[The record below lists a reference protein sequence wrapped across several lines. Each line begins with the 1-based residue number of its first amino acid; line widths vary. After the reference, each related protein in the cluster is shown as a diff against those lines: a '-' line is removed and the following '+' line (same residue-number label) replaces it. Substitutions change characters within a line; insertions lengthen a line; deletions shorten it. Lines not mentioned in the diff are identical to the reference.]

1 MLDLEEITAR
11 FQSIADYARSGK
23 VNHRWL
29 GSLPE
34 QLATL
39 AREWDLEIGAELGAE
54 IGADFSSGVSSVVL
68 ACTGPLG
75 DAVLKLAPDTYALA
89 EEVAMLRQFA
99 PSGRVPAV
107 LATAKGAVL
116 LEAIKPGVPVEQLP
130 EAPSPTDYA
139 LFLNELH
146 SAGDPESAPRKAADW
161 LELMYGWTERG
172 GLDVT
177 ESRRITAE
185 LFSAPAE
192 RVLLHG
198 DLHLG
203 NVLASD
209 TRGLVAR
216 SPIACVGERCFDA
229 ADYVLEGWDRTEMVF
244 RRDELARA
252 ADLDPDRLDAWCRA
266 LAPLGASRSNTPER
280 IAELLAFGRGEY

>member
-1 MLDLEEITAR
+1 MITAR

-29 GSLPE
+29 NSLPE
-34 QLATL
+34 QLTTL
-39 AREWDLEIGAELGAE
+39 SREWELELGAELGE
-54 IGADFSSGVSSVVL
+54 QIGADFSSGVSSVVL

-75 DAVLKLAPDTYALA
+75 DAVLKLAPDSYALA

-107 LATAKGAVL
+107 LAAKKGAVL
-116 LEAIKPGVPVEQLP
+116 LEAIRPGIPVEQLP
-130 EAPSPTDYA
+130 QAPSPTDYA
-139 LFLNELH
+139 RFLNELH
-146 SAGDPESAPRKAADW
+146 AVGDPKSAPREMGDW

-177 ESRRITAE
+177 ESRRIAE
-185 LFSAPAE
+185 GLIAAPAD

-209 TRGLVAR
+209 TKGLVAR
-216 SPIACVGERCFDA
+216 SPIACAGERCFDA
-229 ADYVLEGWDRTEMVF
+229 ADYVLEGFDRATMVW

-252 ADLDPDRLDAWCRA
+252 ADLDLDRLDAWCRA
-266 LAPLGASRSNTPER
+266 LAPLGASRSNTPAR
-280 IAELLAFGRGEY
+280 ISELLAFGRGEY